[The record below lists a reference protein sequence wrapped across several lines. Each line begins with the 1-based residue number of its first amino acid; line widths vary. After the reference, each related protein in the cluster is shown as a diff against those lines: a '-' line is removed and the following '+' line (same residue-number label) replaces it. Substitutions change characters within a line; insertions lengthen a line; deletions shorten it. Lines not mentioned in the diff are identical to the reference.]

1 MKGSLPTRP
10 PAERVVVAAVL
21 SPDSEAAQAADPLAE
36 IEGLAVAAGA
46 EVVGRVTQR
55 RPKPHVRTAF
65 GPGKLD
71 EIRAL
76 CKARDAQVLVVDL
89 DLSPS
94 QGRNLEKE
102 LDLRI
107 IDRTE
112 LILDIFATRARSRQA
127 KLQVELAQLQ
137 YLRSRLRRMWT
148 HLERTGGG
156 IGTRGPGETQLETDR
171 RLIGQKISDLKRRL
185 ADIEARSR
193 RRAEDRLDPNTV
205 SLVGYTNAGKS
216 SLLVKLTGADAYVAD
231 QLFATLD
238 TRVRHWKLEDGRTV
252 MLADT
257 VGFVRELP
265 HHLVASFHATLE
277 ETLHADLL
285 LHVLDA
291 SDPDRMLN
299 LRAVHSVLGELGA
312 DEIPTLLILNKADLL
327 DDAERI
333 ALRAEF
339 PEAVLISVKSGEG
352 LDLLDAAIAQQLDAW
367 SLHLDVRVPSGA
379 GKLIADLKRV
389 SRLQDERY
397 EGADWCASVR
407 IGPRHWGMLQGELR
421 RAGASFAAAASSGS
435 AASASE
441 AG

>member
-1 MKGSLPTRP
+1 M
-10 PAERVVVAAVL
+10 L
-21 SPDSEAAQAADPLAE
+21 SPDSQAAEATDPLAE

-46 EVVGRVTQR
+46 EVVGRVIQR
-55 RPKPHVRTAF
+55 RPKPHVRSAF
-65 GPGKLD
+65 GPGKIE
-71 EIRAL
+71 EIGAL
-76 CKARDAQVLVVDL
+76 CKARGAKVLVVDL

-102 LDLRI
+102 LDLQVV
-107 IDRTE
+107 DRTE
-112 LILDIFATRARSRQA
+112 LILDIFANRARSRQA

-137 YLRSRLRRMWT
+137 YLRSRLQRMWT

-193 RRAEDRLDPNTV
+193 RRAVDRLDPNTV

-216 SLLVKLTGADAYVAD
+216 SLLVELTGAEAFVAD

-238 TRVRHWKLEDGRTV
+238 TRVRHWKLEDGRVV

-299 LRAVHSVLGELGA
+299 LRAVDSVLSELGA
-312 DEIPTLLILNKADLL
+312 ADISTLLILNKADLL

-333 ALRAEF
+333 AIQAEF
-339 PEAVLISVKSGEG
+339 PDAVLISVKSGEG
-352 LDLLDAAIAQQLDAW
+352 IDKLDAAIAAQLDAW
-367 SLHLDVRVPSGA
+367 SLHIEVRVPSGA
-379 GKLIADLKRV
+379 GKLVSDLQRV
-389 SRLQDERY
+389 SRIEDEYY
-397 EGADWCASVR
+397 EGSDWKARLR
-407 IGPRHWGMLQGELR
+407 IGPRHWGMLQNEFD
-421 RAGASFAAAASSGS
+421 RAGAEFLPVSG
-435 AASASE
+435 
-441 AG
+441 

>member
-10 PAERVVVAAVL
+10 PAEKVVVAAVL
-21 SPDSEAAQAADPLAE
+21 SPDSQAAEATDPLAE

-46 EVVGRVTQR
+46 EVVGRVIQR
-55 RPKPHVRTAF
+55 RPKPHVRSAF
-65 GPGKLD
+65 GPGKIE
-71 EIRAL
+71 EIGAL
-76 CKARDAQVLVVDL
+76 CKARGAKVLVVDL

-102 LDLRI
+102 LDLQVV
-107 IDRTE
+107 DRTE
-112 LILDIFATRARSRQA
+112 LILDIFANRARSRQA

-137 YLRSRLRRMWT
+137 YLRSRLQRMWT

-193 RRAEDRLDPNTV
+193 RRAEGRLDPNTV

-216 SLLVKLTGADAYVAD
+216 SLLVELTGAEAYVAD

-238 TRVRHWKLEDGRTV
+238 TRVRHWKLEDGRVV

-299 LRAVHSVLGELGA
+299 LRAVDSVLNELGA
-312 DEIPTLLILNKADLL
+312 ADIPTLLVLNKADLL
-327 DDAERI
+327 DEAERI
-333 ALRAEF
+333 AIQAEF

-352 LDLLDAAIAQQLDAW
+352 MDRLDAAIAAQLDAW
-367 SLHLDVRVPSGA
+367 SLHIEVRVPSGA
-379 GKLIADLKRV
+379 GKLVSDLQRV
-389 SRLQDERY
+389 SRIEDEHY
-397 EGADWCASVR
+397 DGSDWKARLR
-407 IGPRHWGMLQGELR
+407 IGPRHWGMLQSEFD
-421 RAGASFAAAASSGS
+421 RAGADFLPVSG
-435 AASASE
+435 
-441 AG
+441 

>member
-10 PAERVVVAAVL
+10 PAEQVVVAAVL
-21 SPDSEAAQAADPLAE
+21 SPDSQALEASDPLAE

-46 EVVGRVTQR
+46 QVVGRVIQR

-65 GPGKLD
+65 GPGKIE
-71 EIRAL
+71 EIAAL
-76 CKARDAQVLVVDL
+76 CKARHAKVLVVDL

-94 QGRNLEKE
+94 QGRNLEKD
-102 LDLRI
+102 LDLRV

-112 LILDIFATRARSRQA
+112 LILDIFANRARSRQA

-137 YLRSRLRRMWT
+137 YLRSRLQRMWT

-171 RLIGQKISDLKRRL
+171 RIIGQKISDLKRRL
-185 ADIEARSR
+185 AHIEERSR

-216 SLLVKLTGADAYVAD
+216 SLLVELTGANAYVAD

-238 TRVRHWKLEDGRTV
+238 TRVRHWKLGDGRVV

-299 LRAVHSVLGELGA
+299 LRAVDQVLQELGA
-312 DEIPTLLILNKADLL
+312 GEIPTLLVLNKADLL
-327 DDAERI
+327 DEAERI
-333 ALRAEF
+333 AICAEF
-339 PEAVLISVKSGEG
+339 PEAVLISVNTREG
-352 LDLLDAAIAQQLDAW
+352 VADLDAAIAAQLDAW
-367 SLHLDVRVPSGA
+367 SLHMEVSVPSGA
-379 GKLIADLKRV
+379 GKLVSDLQRV
-389 SRLQDERY
+389 SRIENEHY
-397 EGADWCASVR
+397 EGSDWKARLR
-407 IGPRHWGMLQGELR
+407 IGPRHWGMLQNEFDR
-421 RAGASFAAAASSGS
+421 VGADFLPVSG
-435 AASASE
+435 
-441 AG
+441 

>member
-10 PAERVVVAAVL
+10 PAEKVVVAAVL
-21 SPDSEAAQAADPLAE
+21 SPDSQAAEATDPLAE

-46 EVVGRVTQR
+46 EVVGRVIQR
-55 RPKPHVRTAF
+55 RPKPHVRSAF
-65 GPGKLD
+65 GPGKIE
-71 EIRAL
+71 EIGAL
-76 CKARDAQVLVVDL
+76 CKARGAKVLVVDL

-102 LDLRI
+102 LDLQVV
-107 IDRTE
+107 DRTE
-112 LILDIFATRARSRQA
+112 LILDIFANRARSRQA

-137 YLRSRLRRMWT
+137 YLRSRLQRMWT

-193 RRAEDRLDPNTV
+193 RRAVDRLDPNTV

-216 SLLVKLTGADAYVAD
+216 SLLVELTGAEAFVAD

-238 TRVRHWKLEDGRTV
+238 TRVRHWKLEDGRVV

-299 LRAVHSVLGELGA
+299 LRAVDSVLSELGA
-312 DEIPTLLILNKADLL
+312 ADISTLLILNKADLL

-333 ALRAEF
+333 AIQAEF
-339 PEAVLISVKSGEG
+339 PDAVLISVKSGEG
-352 LDLLDAAIAQQLDAW
+352 IDKLDAAIAAQLDAW
-367 SLHLDVRVPSGA
+367 SLHIEVRVPSGA
-379 GKLIADLKRV
+379 GKLVSDLQRV
-389 SRLQDERY
+389 SRIEDEYY
-397 EGADWCASVR
+397 EGSDWKARLR
-407 IGPRHWGMLQGELR
+407 IGPRHWGMLQNEFD
-421 RAGASFAAAASSGS
+421 RAGAEFLPVSG
-435 AASASE
+435 
-441 AG
+441 

>member
-10 PAERVVVAAVL
+10 PAERVVVASVL
-21 SPDSEAAQAADPLAE
+21 MPDSEASEATDPLAE
-36 IEGLAVAAGA
+36 IEGLAAAAGA

-55 RPKPHVRTAF
+55 RAKPHVRSAF
-65 GPGKLD
+65 GPGKIE
-71 EIRAL
+71 EIAAL
-76 CKARDAQVLVVDL
+76 CKARDAKVLVVDL

-94 QGRNLEKE
+94 QGRNLEKD
-102 LDLRI
+102 LDLRV

-112 LILDIFATRARSRQA
+112 LILDIFADRARSRQA

-137 YLRSRLRRMWT
+137 YLRSRLQRMWT

-185 ADIEARSR
+185 ANIEARSR

-216 SLLVKLTGADAYVAD
+216 SLLVELTGADAYVAD

-238 TRVRHWKLEDGRTV
+238 TRVRHWKLEDGRVV

-291 SDPDRMLN
+291 ADPDRMLN
-299 LRAVHSVLGELGA
+299 LRAVDHVLGELGA
-312 DEIPTLLILNKADLL
+312 AEIPGLLILNKADLL
-327 DDAERI
+327 DEAERI
-333 ALRAEF
+333 AIQAEF
-339 PEAVLISVKSGEG
+339 PDAVLISVKTGEG
-352 LDLLDAAIAQQLDAW
+352 IDQLDAAISAQLDAW
-367 SLHLDVRVPSGA
+367 SLHIEVRVPSGA
-379 GKLIADLKRV
+379 GKLVSDLQRV
-389 SRLQDERY
+389 SRIEEECYD
-397 EGADWCASVR
+397 GSDWKARLR
-407 IGPRHWGMLQGELR
+407 IGPRHWGMLQSEFD
-421 RAGASFAAAASSGS
+421 RAGADFLPVSG
-435 AASASE
+435 
-441 AG
+441 

>member
-10 PAERVVVAAVL
+10 PAEKVVVAAVL
-21 SPDSEAAQAADPLAE
+21 SPDSQAAEATDPLAE

-46 EVVGRVTQR
+46 EVVGRVIQR
-55 RPKPHVRTAF
+55 RPKPHVRSAF
-65 GPGKLD
+65 GPGKIE
-71 EIRAL
+71 EIGAL
-76 CKARDAQVLVVDL
+76 CKARGAKVLVVDL

-102 LDLRI
+102 LDLQVV
-107 IDRTE
+107 DRTE

-127 KLQVELAQLQ
+127 KLQVELAQMQ
-137 YLRSRLRRMWT
+137 YLRSRLQRMWT

-216 SLLVKLTGADAYVAD
+216 SLLVELTGADAYVAD

-238 TRVRHWKLEDGRTV
+238 TRVRHWKLEDGRVV

-299 LRAVHSVLGELGA
+299 LRAVDSVLAELGA
-312 DEIPTLLILNKADLL
+312 ADIPTLLVLNKADLL
-327 DDAERI
+327 DEAERI
-333 ALRAEF
+333 AIQAEF

-352 LDLLDAAIAQQLDAW
+352 IQDLDAAIAAQLDAW
-367 SLHLDVRVPSGA
+367 SLHIDVRVPSGA
-379 GKLIADLKRV
+379 GKLVSDLQRV
-389 SRLQDERY
+389 SRIEDEHY
-397 EGADWCASVR
+397 DGSDWKARLR
-407 IGPRHWGMLQGELR
+407 IGPRHWGMLQSEFD
-421 RAGASFAAAASSGS
+421 RAGADFLPVSS
-435 AASASE
+435 
-441 AG
+441 

>member
-1 MKGSLPTRP
+1 M
-10 PAERVVVAAVL
+10 
-21 SPDSEAAQAADPLAE
+21 PDSEASEATDPLAE
-36 IEGLAVAAGA
+36 IEGLAAAAGA
-46 EVVGRVTQR
+46 EVVGRVIQR
-55 RPKPHVRTAF
+55 RAKPHVRTAF
-65 GPGKLD
+65 GPGKIE
-71 EIRAL
+71 EIAAL
-76 CKARDAQVLVVDL
+76 CKARDAKVLVVDL

-94 QGRNLEKE
+94 QGRNLEKD

-112 LILDIFATRARSRQA
+112 LILDIFADRARSRQA

-137 YLRSRLRRMWT
+137 YLRSRLQRMWT

-185 ADIEARSR
+185 AEIEARSR
-193 RRAEDRLDPNTV
+193 RRAVDRLDPNTV

-216 SLLVKLTGADAYVAD
+216 SLLVELTGADAYVAD

-238 TRVRHWKLEDGRTV
+238 TRVRHWKLEDGRVV

-291 SDPDRMLN
+291 ADPDRMLN
-299 LRAVHSVLGELGA
+299 LRAVEHVLGELGA
-312 DEIPTLLILNKADLL
+312 AEIPGLLILNKADLL
-327 DDAERI
+327 DEAERI
-333 ALRAEF
+333 AIQAEF
-339 PEAVLISVKSGEG
+339 PDAVLLSVKTGEG
-352 LDLLDAAIAQQLDAW
+352 MEQLDTVISAQLDAW
-367 SLHLDVRVPSGA
+367 SLHIEVRVPSGA
-379 GKLIADLKRV
+379 GKLVSDLQRV
-389 SRLQDERY
+389 SRIEDERY
-397 EGADWCASVR
+397 DGSDWKARLR
-407 IGPRHWGMLQGELR
+407 IGPRHWGMLQNEFD
-421 RAGASFAAAASSGS
+421 RAGADFLPVPS
-435 AASASE
+435 
-441 AG
+441 